1 MSQNLVV
8 DLGQSGARIKIGE
21 KVTSLNIPK
30 TASATLLETLELIFQ
45 QLPKQDFETV
55 YLSLTGL
62 YGAVSGEQ
70 VIGELCQ
77 KYFNSKHVAVLDDGI
92 AAYIGALGNQS
103 GVVLTLGGGVV
114 AISSNAGKFG
124 HADGKGAIF
133 GDLGGGFWVGQTAMR
148 RAIATLDGRDNAT
161 DLVELMRSELQE
173 HEKLES
179 KNGVEAVTLCINA
192 TKTVTAGAE
201 AGVVSAIEILNAGAD
216 HLAKTVLGV
225 WRKVST
231 NDAEIPNVCI
241 MGGPTRNQTY
251 VDLIKLSISSLM
263 ECNFV
268 TAKSDHLVGALLA
281 AELYPAGV
289 DPLFK
294 WSHL

>member
-1 MSQNLVV
+1 MNLVV

-21 KVTSLNIPK
+21 EVTSLAIAK
-30 TASATLLETLELIFQ
+30 TAALTVLETLELIFQ
-45 QLPKQDFETV
+45 EVPKQDFETV

-62 YGAVSGEQ
+62 YGVVTEEQ
-70 VIGELCQ
+70 AIGELCA
-77 KYFNSKHVAVLDDGI
+77 KFFNAKHVAVLDDGI
-92 AAYIGALGNQS
+92 AAFVGALGNQN

-124 HADGKGAIF
+124 HADGKGSIF

-148 RAIATLDGRDNAT
+148 RAIATLDGRDDAN
-161 DLVELMRSELQE
+161 DLVELLHSELQE

-179 KNGVEAVTLCINA
+179 KNGVEATTLCINA

-201 AGVVSAIEILNAGAD
+201 AGVVNALEILNAGAD
-216 HLAKTVLGV
+216 YLAKTVLGV
-225 WRKVST
+225 WRKVSS
-231 NDAEIPNVCI
+231 NNSEIPIVCI

-251 VDLIKLSISSLM
+251 VDLIKQAISARLD
-263 ECNFV
+263 CNFT
-268 TAKSDHLVGALLA
+268 TAKSDHLIGAPLT

-294 WSHL
+294 WWHA

>member
-1 MSQNLVV
+1 MNLVV

-21 KVTSLNIPK
+21 EVTSLAIAK
-30 TASATLLETLELIFQ
+30 TAALTVLETLELIFQ
-45 QLPKQDFETV
+45 EVPKQDFETV

-62 YGAVSGEQ
+62 YGAVTEEQ
-70 VIGELCQ
+70 AIGELCA
-77 KYFNSKHVAVLDDGI
+77 KFFNAKHVAVLDDGI
-92 AAYIGALGNQS
+92 AAFVGALGNQN

-124 HADGKGAIF
+124 HADGKGSIF

-148 RAIATLDGRDNAT
+148 RAIATLDGRDDAN
-161 DLVELMRSELQE
+161 DLVELLHSELQE

-179 KNGVEAVTLCINA
+179 KNGVEATTLCINA

-201 AGVVSAIEILNAGAD
+201 AGVVNALEILNAGAD
-216 HLAKTVLGV
+216 YLAKTVLGV
-225 WRKVST
+225 WRKVSG
-231 NDAEIPNVCI
+231 NNSEIPIVCI

-251 VDLIKLSISSLM
+251 VDLIKQAISARLD
-263 ECNFV
+263 CNFT
-268 TAKSDHLVGALLA
+268 TAKSDHLIGAPLT

-294 WSHL
+294 WWHA

>member
-1 MSQNLVV
+1 MNLVV

-21 KVTSLNIPK
+21 QVTSLNIAK
-30 TASATLLETLELIFQ
+30 TAALTVLETLELIFQ
-45 QLPKQDFETV
+45 EVPRQDFETV

-62 YGAVSGEQ
+62 YGFVTEEQ
-70 VIGELCQ
+70 AIGELCT
-77 KYFNSKHVAVLDDGI
+77 KFFNAKHVAVMDDGI
-92 AAYIGALGNQS
+92 AAFIGALGKQN

-148 RAIATLDGRDNAT
+148 RAIATLDGRDDAT
-161 DLVELMRSELQE
+161 DLVELLQSELQE
-173 HEKLES
+173 HEKLEN
-179 KNGVEAVTLCINA
+179 KNGVEATTLCINA

-201 AGVVSAIEILNAGAD
+201 AGVVSALEILNTGAD
-216 HLAKTVLGV
+216 YLAKTVQGV
-225 WRKVST
+225 WRKVSSS
-231 NDAEIPNVCI
+231 DSEIPIVCI

-251 VDLIKLSISSLM
+251 VDLIKSSINSQLKCS
-263 ECNFV
+263 FAV
-268 TAKSDHLVGALLA
+268 AKSDHLIGAPLTA
-281 AELYPAGV
+281 KMYPAGV

-294 WSHL
+294 WWHA

>member
-1 MSQNLVV
+1 MNLVV

-21 KVTSLNIPK
+21 EVTSLAIAK
-30 TASATLLETLELIFQ
+30 TAALTVLETLELIFQ
-45 QLPKQDFETV
+45 EVPKQDFETV

-62 YGAVSGEQ
+62 YGAVTEEQ
-70 VIGELCQ
+70 AIGELCHEH
-77 KYFNSKHVAVLDDGI
+77 FNAKHVAVLDDGI
-92 AAYIGALGNQS
+92 AAFVGALGNQN

-124 HADGKGAIF
+124 HADGKGSIF

-148 RAIATLDGRDNAT
+148 RAIATLDGRDDAN
-161 DLVELMRSELQE
+161 DLVELLHSELQE

-179 KNGVEAVTLCINA
+179 KNGVEATTLCINA

-201 AGVVSAIEILNAGAD
+201 AGVVNALEILNAGAD
-216 HLAKTVLGV
+216 YLAKTVLGV
-225 WRKVST
+225 WRKVSS
-231 NDAEIPNVCI
+231 NNSEIPIVCI

-251 VDLIKLSISSLM
+251 VDLIKQAISARLD
-263 ECNFV
+263 CNFT
-268 TAKSDHLVGALLA
+268 TAKSDHLIGAPMT

-294 WSHL
+294 WWHA